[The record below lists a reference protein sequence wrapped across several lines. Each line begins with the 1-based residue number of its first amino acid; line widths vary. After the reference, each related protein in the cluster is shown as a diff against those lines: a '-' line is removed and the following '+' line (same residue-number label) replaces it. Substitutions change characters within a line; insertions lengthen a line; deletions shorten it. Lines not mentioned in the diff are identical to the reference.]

1 MKHDIE
7 PPILNPDWAEYKD
20 HNYLQIT
27 RDIESLRESI
37 ALLEAQLK
45 NEQLKNANLTKLLTN
60 G

>member
-7 PPILNPDWAEYKD
+7 PPILNPNWAEYKD
-20 HNYLQIT
+20 HHHLQMT